1 MNYDVIVVGA
11 GSAGAVVAARLSED
25 PGRRVLLLEAG
36 PSYRSAEQPP
46 EMQSANPFN
55 LILPKHF
62 QDRYMYTDLMAR
74 RTKKQ
79 DHRIYWRGKGLGGSS
94 AVNAQIAI
102 RGPLHAFDR
111 WAEMGCEGWSGRD
124 VLPYFMKLENDPVDA
139 AYHGKDGPIPIY
151 RAPFERWGNVDKA
164 MRESAMALGHPWC
177 DDLNA
182 PDAEGV
188 CTFAIN
194 SRDGKRISVSDGYLE
209 PARGRA
215 NLTIIGEAL
224 VDTVVFD
231 GNAATGVV
239 AIVGDERHEFSAPL
253 VILSA
258 GAIHSPAI
266 LQRSGIGPAA
276 LLARHGIA
284 IRADLPVGERFFD
297 HPYCRIELKLKPQFK
312 AIDVDARH
320 TNCCVKMSSG
330 VAGGTPQDILY
341 NAMNHGG
348 VGVEADRAQF
358 GESMINLILMEAKSR
373 GSVQLSSPRVQDQ
386 PIIDENM
393 LDHPNDL
400 ERMRLAYRHLGK
412 IGKQAPLQ
420 TIADRMLLGNT
431 DLPLAWLDAA
441 TDDQVDDFL
450 LEQSSDAQHGAGGCC
465 MGPADDA
472 DSVVDVT
479 GRVRGMRGLYVADA
493 SVMPLDCQ
501 ANTNLSIIMIGEK
514 IADGLRHGN
523 AQ

>member
-1 MNYDVIVVGA
+1 MHYDVIVVGA

-25 PGRRVLLLEAG
+25 PDRRVLLLEAG
-36 PSYRSAEQPP
+36 PNYRTAEQPL

-111 WAEMGCEGWSGRD
+111 WADIGCQGWSGRD
-124 VLPYFMKLENDPVDA
+124 VLPYFMKLEDDPIEADF
-139 AYHGKDGPIPIY
+139 HGHDGPIPIF
-151 RAPFERWGNVDKA
+151 RAPFQSWGNVDKA
-164 MRESAMALGHPWC
+164 MRDSAMALGHPWC

-194 SRDGKRISVSDGYLE
+194 SRDGKRVAVSDGYLE
-209 PARGRA
+209 PARGRP

-224 VDTVVFD
+224 VDTVLFD
-231 GNAATGVV
+231 GAAATGVV
-239 AIVGDERHEFSAPL
+239 AVVGDERLEFSAPL
-253 VILSA
+253 IVLSA

-276 LLARHGIA
+276 LLARHEIDV
-284 IRADLPVGERFFD
+284 RADLPVGEGFFD
-297 HPYCRIELKLKPQFK
+297 HPYCRIEVKLKPEFK
-312 AIDVDARH
+312 AVDVNARH

-330 VAGGTPQDILY
+330 VPGGTPQDILF

-348 VGVEADRAQF
+348 VGVESDRAQF

-373 GSVQLSSPRVQDQ
+373 GSVRLSSPHVLDQ

-400 ERMRLAYRHLGK
+400 ERMRFAYRHLGE
-412 IGKQAPLQ
+412 IGKQQPLKA
-420 TIADRMLLGNT
+420 IAEKMLLGNS
-431 DLPLAWLDAA
+431 DLPLDWLNAA
-441 TDDQVDDFL
+441 TDDAVDDFL

-465 MGPADDA
+465 MGADGDPA
-472 DSVVDVT
+472 SVVDVN
-479 GRVRGMRGLYVADA
+479 GKVRGVRGLYVADA
-493 SVMPLDCQ
+493 SIMPLDCQ
-501 ANTNLSIIMIGEK
+501 ANTNLSVIMIGEK
-514 IADGLRHGN
+514 IADGLRRRN
-523 AQ
+523 ER